1 MSDNTKE
8 PANPQVAADPNTAPP
23 VAPTPPAPEPK
34 SAPEAGVVFDQN
46 QVSSIPEEYL
56 TDEDLYPA
64 QSNNGGDLGT
74 TVKKKTPLIIVAVL
88 GLIVFVILIAIL
100 AKLFG
105 GSGNAEQPVKLT
117 FWGVYQAENNMAEL
131 IKAYTTEHTNV
142 EIEYTL
148 MDAKDNYRERI
159 IERSKNG
166 TGPDIFRFHNTWVSS
181 LRDLFAPSPQTIMTA
196 EDFAKIYY
204 PVIVKDLVL
213 ENQVVGLPYNLDG
226 LVLVY
231 NEDLLKNAGVSTPP
245 KDWEELIDVSRK
257 VTVKDEGGSIVT
269 AGIALGGAESVSHF
283 SDILGMMFLQ
293 NNVDLK
299 SLEGNANAETVLI
312 TYTDFV
318 LGATNVW
325 EENLGDSLNAFA
337 EEKVAMI
344 FVPTWE
350 IEVLR
355 QLNPDLP
362 LKVAVVPQIRGG
374 NKKNIANYW
383 ADGVSRGSKY
393 QAEAWDF
400 LKFLSEKENQAKL
413 YELEVKSG
421 RLFGNVYPRMD
432 MAEILLDNE
441 YLSPLVKD
449 ANILDSLPMISRT
462 YDHGLNDEFVDGY
475 LKDAINTILLNN
487 SSQDA
492 MYRLSE
498 GAKDVFPR
506 YNY

>member
-1 MSDNTKE
+1 MSENTKE
-8 PANPQVAADPNTAPP
+8 VVNPPAGV
-23 VAPTPPAPEPK
+23 PTPPPAATPETPPIAA
-34 SAPEAGVVFDQN
+34 APEAGVVFDQN

-64 QSNNGGDLGT
+64 QNNNGGDLGT
-74 TVKKKTPLIIVAVL
+74 TVKKKTPLIIVGVVGIFVL
-88 GLIVFVILIAIL
+88 IILVTLL

-105 GSGNAEQPVKLT
+105 GSGEAEQPVKLT
-117 FWGVYQAENNMAEL
+117 FWGVYQSENNIGEL
-131 IKAYTTEHTNV
+131 IKAYSTEHPNV
-142 EIEYTL
+142 EITYTL

-159 IERSKNG
+159 IERTKNG

-181 LRDLFAPSPQTIMTA
+181 LRDLFAPAPQTVTTA

-204 PVIVKDLVL
+204 PVIAKDLVL
-213 ENQVVGLPYNLDG
+213 ENQVIGFPYNLDG

-231 NEDLLKNAGVSTPP
+231 NENLLKGAGISAAP

-257 VTVKDEGGSIVT
+257 VTVKDESGTIVT
-269 AGIALGGAESVSHF
+269 AGIALGGAESISHF

-312 TYTDFV
+312 TYTDFI
-318 LGATNVW
+318 LGASNVW
-325 EENLGDSLNAFA
+325 EENLGNSLNAFA

-355 QLNPDLP
+355 QLNPDLT
-362 LKVAVVPQIRGG
+362 LKVAPVPQIRGG

-383 ADGVSRGSKY
+383 ADGVSRGSKN
-393 QAEAWDF
+393 QAAAWDF

-421 RLFGNVYPRMD
+421 RLFGNIYPRMD
-432 MAEILLDNE
+432 MADVLLDNE
-441 YLSPLVKD
+441 YLAPLVKD
-449 ANILDSLPMISRT
+449 ANILDSMPLISRT
-462 YDHGLNDEFVDGY
+462 YDHGLNDEFVEGY
-475 LKDAINTILLNN
+475 LKDAINSLLLNS

-492 MYRLSE
+492 MYRLVE

>member
-8 PANPQVAADPNTAPP
+8 LTPPP
-23 VAPTPPAPEPK
+23 VPAKEPNMAPET
-34 SAPEAGVVFDQN
+34 GVVFDQN
-46 QVSSIPEEYL
+46 QNQSGSIPEEYL

-64 QSNNGGDLGT
+64 QSTNGANLGST
-74 TVKKKTPLIIVAVL
+74 IKKKTPLIAIIVIGLFVFIVL
-88 GLIVFVILIAIL
+88 LVMLVR
-100 AKLFG
+100 LFNKT
-105 GSGNAEQPVKLT
+105 GSSQEPLKLT
-117 FWGVYQAENNMAEL
+117 FWGVYQAENNIAEL
-131 IKAYTTEHTNV
+131 IKAYKVKQPNV

-159 IERSKNG
+159 IERTKNG

-181 LRDLFAPSPQTIMTA
+181 LRDLFAPSPQTIMTV
-196 EDFAKIYY
+196 EDFTTIYY

-213 ENQVVGLPYNLDG
+213 ENQVIGFPYNLDG

-231 NEDLLKNAGVSTPP
+231 NENLLKSAGVSAPP
-245 KDWEELIDVSRK
+245 SDWEELIDVSRK
-257 VTVKDEGGSIVT
+257 VTVKDDGGSIIT
-269 AGIALGGAESVSHF
+269 AGIALGGAESINHF

-312 TYTDFV
+312 TYTDFI
-318 LGATNVW
+318 LSTTNVW
-325 EENLGDSLNAFA
+325 EEDLGDSLNAFA

-350 IEVLR
+350 VEVLR

-362 LKVAVVPQIRGG
+362 LKVASVPQIRGG

-393 QAEAWDF
+393 QAEAWNF

-413 YELEVKSG
+413 HELEVKSG
-421 RLFGNVYPRMD
+421 RIFGNIYPRMD
-432 MAEILLDNE
+432 MADLLLDNE

-449 ANILDSLPMISRT
+449 ANILDSLPLVSRT

-487 SSQDA
+487 SSQEA
-492 MYRLSE
+492 MYRLVE